1 MRFLAVG
8 ALVGG
13 ILGWL
18 LGLLACGRAGPLL
31 GEADF
36 RLCYAYLAHP
46 RALRLAVEGLGFGL
60 LAWYALWAFCQVGL
74 FRPLPPAMTRTESV
88 RRFITSSWFWTLGL
102 APFGWLSEVS
112 SPASSAGLWT
122 LGAGLLLGLWWLAGR
137 RPGAGPFVW
146 LAFVVAVQLDLGNL
160 PMVPP
165 QLVLGR
171 PGPLG
176 VLLLASGYGALVG
189 LACGLLTLAM
199 SPHASRPVPHTL
211 LAALMLAGLV
221 AASHGA
227 APVVDPVTDAAL
239 RKAIDAGPGHVL
251 EARELW
257 KRHPPREVL
266 AGLVVEKAAL
276 QGR

>member
-8 ALVGG
+8 AVVGG
-13 ILGWL
+13 VLGWL
-18 LGLLACGRAGPLL
+18 LGLLTCGRAGPLL

-46 RALRLAVEGLGFGL
+46 RALRLAVVGLGFGL

-74 FRPLPPAMTRTESV
+74 FRPLPPARTRTEGL

-102 APFGWLSEVS
+102 APLGWLSEVS
-112 SPASSAGLWT
+112 SPATSAGLWT
-122 LGAGLLLGLWWLAGR
+122 LGAGVLLGLWWLAGR
-137 RPGAGPFVW
+137 RPGPGAFVW
-146 LAFVVAVQLDLGNL
+146 LAFVVAVQMDLSKV

-171 PGPLG
+171 LGPLG
-176 VLLLASGYGALVG
+176 LLLLSSAYGAVVG

-211 LAALMLAGLV
+211 LAALVLAGLV
-221 AASHGA
+221 VLSSG
-227 APVVDPVTDAAL
+227 PVPGVDSMPDAAL
-239 RKAIDAGPGHVL
+239 RKAIEAGPGHIL

-257 KRHPPREVL
+257 ERNPAPEL
-266 AGLVVEKAAL
+266 LTGLVVEKAAL